1 MSDKSPTTSFSRR
14 ITAALV
20 SGLTVAVIA
29 YLVSVLAFFVA
40 GQGATSVLAGLH
52 SFFVWTAL
60 FGFLFSVVLALVG
73 GYGRWYTAL
82 ASGVVAGAL
91 GALVGS
97 SLTAV
102 AGGHPFDGEVAQ
114 YSVTTLVGPNLIFVI
129 ALVVATMTVGATV
142 WSRLLGGRSGISR
155 RIALVR
161 PPAASLADG
170 ELTHLER
177 VPVDLDLANSQWD
190 AYVGALADNGWDIR
204 EVPLADELADSVF
217 IEDAVV
223 MFGKTAVLTSPGAES
238 RRGETE
244 AVEKAVRRLG
254 QRIERIEL
262 PGTLD
267 GGDVLKVGKTV
278 YVGRGGRTNAEGIR
292 QLRVIVARLGYKVVA
307 VPVSMALH
315 LKSSVT
321 ALPDGTIIGFPPIVD
336 NVAIFDRFLAVPE
349 IGGLAVMVVSEDT
362 VIMAASAPKS
372 AALIADLGYKV
383 ITVDISE
390 FEKLEGCVTC
400 LSVRV
405 R

>member
-1 MSDKSPTTSFSRR
+1 MSDKPSTVSFSRR
-14 ITAALV
+14 LGAAAV
-20 SGLTVAVIA
+20 TGLTVAVAA
-29 YLVSVLAFFVA
+29 YLASVLAFFVA
-40 GQGATSVLAGLH
+40 GQGTTSTLAGLH
-52 SFFVWTAL
+52 GFFVWTTL
-60 FGFLFSVVLALVG
+60 FAFLFSVVLVLVG
-73 GYGRWYTAL
+73 GLSHWYTAV
-82 ASGVVAGAL
+82 ASGLVAGAL

-97 SLTAV
+97 ALHATE
-102 AGGHPFDGEVAQ
+102 GGHPFDSAVTQ
-114 YSVTTLVGPNLIFVI
+114 YAVETLIGPNLIFVI
-129 ALVVATMTVGATV
+129 ALIVAMVTLGVTVSNRMLGAGNTA
-142 WSRLLGGRSGISR
+142 R

-161 PPAASLADG
+161 PPATSLASG

-190 AYVGALADNGWDIR
+190 AYVTALADNGWDIR
-204 EVPLADELADSVF
+204 EVSLANEFADSVF
-217 IEDAVV
+217 IEDTVV
-223 MFGKTAVLTSPGAES
+223 MFGKTAVITSPGAES

-254 QRIERIEL
+254 QRVERIEL

-292 QLRVIVARLGYKVVA
+292 QLRLIVAPLGYKVVA

-321 ALPDGTIIGFPPIVD
+321 ALPDGTIIGYPPVVD
-336 NVAIFDRFLAVPE
+336 NAAIFDRFLAVPE
-349 IGGLAVMVVSEDT
+349 IGGLAVMVVAEDT

-372 AALIADLGYKV
+372 AELIADLGYKV